1 MKKYLVCV
9 DLSCTTGSELEY
21 EFTLMADDV
30 ISAALIAYQIQAD
43 VKSQLGFITKS
54 TVKYL
59 REIAE

>member
-30 ISAALIAYQIQAD
+30 VSAALVAYQIQAD
-43 VKSQLGFITKS
+43 AKSQLGFIIKT

-59 REIAE
+59 REITE

>member
-9 DLSCTTGSELEY
+9 DISCTTGTDLEY

-30 ISAALIAYQIQAD
+30 TSAALVAYQIQAD

-59 REIAE
+59 REITE

>member
-9 DLSCTTGSELEY
+9 DLSCTTGSEFEY

-30 ISAALIAYQIQAD
+30 ISAALVAYQIQAA

-59 REIAE
+59 REITE

>member
-9 DLSCTTGSELEY
+9 DISCTTGSELEY
-21 EFTLMADDV
+21 EFTLMADDLSV
-30 ISAALIAYQIQAD
+30 AALDAYRILAD
-43 VKSQLGFITKS
+43 VKSQLGFIIKT

>member
-9 DLSCTTGSELEY
+9 GISCTTGTDLEY

-30 ISAALIAYQIQAD
+30 RSAALVAYQIQAD
-43 VKSQLGFITKS
+43 VKSQLGFITKT

-59 REIAE
+59 REITE